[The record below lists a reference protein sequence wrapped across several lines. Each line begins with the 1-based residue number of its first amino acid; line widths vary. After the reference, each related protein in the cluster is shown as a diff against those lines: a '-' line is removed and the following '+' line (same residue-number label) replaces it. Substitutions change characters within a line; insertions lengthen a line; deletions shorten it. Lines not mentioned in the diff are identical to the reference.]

1 MAIFKCKMCGGQLEI
16 SENSTVCTC
25 DYCGTEQTLPRLD
38 SDKKANLY
46 DRANHFRRNND
57 YDKAMAIYEQVLD
70 EDNTDAEAYWSLVIC
85 KYGIEYVEDPST
97 HKRIPTVNRTQYT
110 SIFDDEDYKAAL
122 KYADAS
128 QKIVYEKE
136 ANAINEIQK
145 GILEISNKEEPFD
158 VFICYKETDESG
170 RRTKDSVLANDL
182 YHQLVQEGFKVFFAR
197 ITLEDKLGQE
207 YEPYIFAALNSA
219 KAMIVIG
226 TKPEYFNAVWVKN
239 EWSRYLALIKNGEK
253 KVLIPA
259 YKDMDPYDLP
269 EEFSHLQAQDM
280 GKLGFMQDLIRG
292 IKKIIGV
299 NQSSTVTSENV
310 VVQQSSGIGNINA
323 LLKRGSM
330 ALEDGEWDKADAF
343 FEEVLNQ
350 DAECADAYL
359 GKLMVK
365 CRQSNIHLLIQYYIS
380 KYEFAKTEKLKACLV
395 DTVHIENAVSKYS
408 VSGYLSDAEIRK
420 QFSFDTSYLSELSDR
435 KQQKKQLV
443 SELNNE
449 KLLIRA
455 QKYALGDTKVSIDKI
470 FEDIVGALDKK
481 IADAQNADNELI
493 TSINKKYK
501 NFLDDTDLKMEN
513 LYKRALERRELDY
526 NSGVSRFNEARTIS
540 DYEKLQDLFKKM
552 NGYKESI
559 NFAENCM
566 KEIKRLKE
574 IEQLDKAKQE
584 EDRRKELERQKREEI
599 ELQGRIIQQKRT
611 KKIKII
617 LGLMAIV
624 IIITLIIVLPKQID
638 KRSRYNSANE
648 MYESGDYIGA
658 IQKLQD
664 LGEYKD
670 SADRMQ
676 QAIDKKYEQ
685 AKSFMN
691 QEKYEQAIEEFNQL
705 DPYKSVSKEQ
715 GDCYYLIALSDYN
728 RGDYSS
734 AISNLENV
742 KQSNYGTY
750 DFEKICQAAKEL
762 ELIDDG
768 KEHNLEEIYEIIKDT
783 DSNID
788 TSRFSD
794 NACIK
799 MLDFLNGTWRGIE
812 EDSDTYDISWVYE
825 CTIDDGHI
833 DMDHT
838 FVVGDFEIQSSD
850 LQFSDAFSGAIYYKS
865 GKYYLDYDRDTGSQ
879 GFVIND
885 YNMKANTLEVKYRED
900 KSDENSA
907 RKFIEFNKLK

>member
-16 SENSTVCTC
+16 SEDSTVCTC

-57 YDKAMAIYEQVLD
+57 YDKAMAIYEQVLN
-70 EDNTDAEAYWSLVIC
+70 EDSTDAEAYWSLVIC

-97 HKRIPTVNRTQYT
+97 HKRIPTVNRAQYT

-122 KYADAS
+122 EYADTI

-145 GILEISNKEEPFD
+145 GILEISKKEEPFD
-158 VFICYKETDESG
+158 VFICYKETDEFG
-170 RRTKDSVLANDL
+170 RRTRDSVLANDL

-292 IKKIIGV
+292 IKKIIGI
-299 NQSSTVTSENV
+299 NQTTTVTSENV
-310 VVQQSSGIGNINA
+310 VIQQSGGLGNINA

-330 ALEDGEWDKADAF
+330 ALEDGEWDKADEF

-365 CRQSNIHLLIQYYIS
+365 CRQSNIQLLIQYYIS

-395 DTVHIENAVSKYS
+395 DTVHIENAVSKYM
-408 VSGYLSDAEIRK
+408 VSGYLSDVEIRK

-443 SELNNE
+443 SELTNE
-449 KLLIRA
+449 KMLIRA

-470 FEDIVGALDKK
+470 FEDIVGVLDKK
-481 IADAQNADNELI
+481 IAEAQNSDNEII
-493 TSINKKYK
+493 TSINRKYK
-501 NFLDDTDLKMEN
+501 IFLDDTDLKIED
-513 LYKRALERRELDY
+513 LYKRALERREQDY
-526 NSGVSRFNEARTIS
+526 NLGVSRFNEARTIS

-566 KEIKRLKE
+566 KEVKRLRE
-574 IEQLDKAKQE
+574 IEKLDKAQQE
-584 EDRRKELERQKREEI
+584 EDRRKELERQQREEI
-599 ELQGRIIQQKRT
+599 ELQGRIILQKRK

-617 LGLMAIV
+617 LGLMAVV
-624 IIITLIIVLPKQID
+624 IGITLIIVLPKQID
-638 KRSRYNSANE
+638 KRNRYNSANE

-685 AKSFMN
+685 AKSFMD
-691 QEKYEQAIEEFNQL
+691 QEKYEQAIVEFDQL
-705 DPYKSVSKEQ
+705 DPYKSVSKER

-762 ELIDDG
+762 ESIDDG
-768 KEHNLEEIYEIIKDT
+768 KEHNLKEIYETIKDT
-783 DSNID
+783 DSSID

-794 NACIK
+794 NECIK

-812 EDSDTYDISWVYE
+812 EDSDTYDYSWVYE
-825 CTIDDGHI
+825 CTIDDGFI
-833 DMDHT
+833 DMDYN
-838 FVVGDFEIQSSD
+838 FAVDASEIQSSD
-850 LQFSDAFSGAIYYKS
+850 IQFSDLFAGDIYYKS
-865 GKYYLDYDRDTGSQ
+865 GKYYLDYDRYTGSQ
-879 GFVIND
+879 EFVIND

-900 KSDENSA
+900 KSDEYSA
-907 RKFIEFNKLK
+907 RKFIEFKKLK